1 MEAFPGTSLE
11 SGLSRPK
18 AHGAVVRLPCG
29 CLAHPPIT
37 RGVRD
42 QVYELYDRYGAAPE
56 PRGRPGPGRGRTR
69 GSKVSENPSLEE
81 STTRA
86 GPEMTSSHGWR
97 WLDRSAWTVD
107 QEAEYIRKT
116 VDGESCSIIRA
127 AYCEM
132 TALLGRRSSVLRVA
146 CCELRI
152 HAAGSDSAGH
162 GTTTSRMVLRD
173 GTIQSRCPIAS
184 TGGQD
189 VQGAGF
195 ALEVLQRRLQ

>member
-1 MEAFPGTSLE
+1 
-11 SGLSRPK
+11 
-18 AHGAVVRLPCG
+18 
-29 CLAHPPIT
+29 
-37 RGVRD
+37 
-42 QVYELYDRYGAAPE
+42 
-56 PRGRPGPGRGRTR
+56 
-69 GSKVSENPSLEE
+69 
-81 STTRA
+81 
-86 GPEMTSSHGWR
+86 MTSSHGWR

-116 VDGESCSIIRA
+116 VDGESCSNAFDRLGDDRPAWAAIIRA